1 MDEFVTVDVVQ
12 TEGAAVALCS
22 LLESA
27 GIKCMHRLTNTGAG
41 AFDGWAAA
49 AAQEIVVRAEDAE
62 LARQVLQS
70 GSFEEP

>member
-1 MDEFVTVDVVQ
+1 MDELVRIEVVQ

-49 AAQEIVVRAEDAE
+49 ASQEIIVRAEDAD
-62 LARQVLQS
+62 LAREILQS
-70 GSFEEP
+70 SDTQEP